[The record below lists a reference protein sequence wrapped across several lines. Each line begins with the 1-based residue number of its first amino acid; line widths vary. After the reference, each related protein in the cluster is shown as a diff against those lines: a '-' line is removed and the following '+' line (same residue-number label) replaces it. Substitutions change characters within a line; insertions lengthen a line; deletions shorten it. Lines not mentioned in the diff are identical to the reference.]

1 MRIHTIVALCMFSAP
16 YSFEN
21 SAGELEQASD
31 GFSEQ
36 QRCVL
41 QGNRFDIAHRFDI
54 SQRDLHLLDP
64 WAPVPFPTSFML
76 RKNAIVANLGAVR
89 ALISR
94 SEVRPAQSLVPVCMR
109 FAARHAVITTLTL
122 WWCPAIT
129 QHTRH
134 WMCLAF
140 SLRHHCNSS

>member
-1 MRIHTIVALCMFSAP
+1 MFSAT
-16 YSFEN
+16 YSFGN
-21 SAGELEQASD
+21 SAGELGQALD
-31 GFSEQ
+31 TFSAQ

-94 SEVRPAQSLVPVCMR
+94 SEVRPAQSLAAACMR
-109 FAARHAVITTLTL
+109 FAAHHAVITTLIL
-122 WWCPAIT
+122 WWCPALT
-129 QHTRH
+129 QHTRY
-134 WMCLAF
+134 
-140 SLRHHCNSS
+140 